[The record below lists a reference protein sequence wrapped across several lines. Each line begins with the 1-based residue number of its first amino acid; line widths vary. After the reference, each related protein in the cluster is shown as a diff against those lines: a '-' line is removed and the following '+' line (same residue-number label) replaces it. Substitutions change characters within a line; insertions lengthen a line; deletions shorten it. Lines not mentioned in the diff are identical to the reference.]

1 MPRNLVLA
9 ILFSITFH
17 GCLFLLKDITP
28 LKNKTNFSKKKG
40 QAAIRA
46 TISIIE
52 QEKSKPQIVEHRKKS
67 SEKKVKQQKK
77 KQSSKAA
84 DKTLAK
90 KNQGQNT
97 LISKYLFSIRNAIL
111 KNKTK
116 SRKARRLKL
125 QGSVKLKF
133 TISRPNAISNIKII
147 ESSLFAALDQ
157 SAISSVEAV
166 TSFPIIPSNIQQS
179 SLTLVFVMK
188 YE

>member
-1 MPRNLVLA
+1 MPRSLVLA
-9 ILFSITFH
+9 ILFSITVH
-17 GCLFLLKDITP
+17 GCLFLLKDIT
-28 LKNKTNFSKKKG
+28 LLNNKTNFSKKDG
-40 QAAIRA
+40 RAAIRA

-52 QEKSKPQIVEHRKKS
+52 HENSKPEIVEQKNKS
-67 SEKKVKQQKK
+67 SEEKVKQQKK
-77 KQSSKAA
+77 KQNYKVA
-84 DKTLAK
+84 DQTLAK
-90 KNQGQNT
+90 NNQGQKT

-111 KNKTK
+111 KNKIK

-166 TSFPIIPSNIQQS
+166 ASFPIIPSNIQES